1 MDASI
6 LVTLKKLLGLPEDYD
21 VFDMDVMIHANSAFA
36 TLSQLGVGPEEPFSI
51 ESNSEVWSDFI
62 LDDKNLNPV
71 KTYVYLKVRL
81 LFDPPTTSFAI
92 DAMKKQAEELEW
104 RLNAKADVRE
114 EFRTT

>member
-36 TLSQLGVGPEEPFSI
+36 TLSQLGVGPEEPFAI

-62 LDDKNLNPV
+62 LNDNNLNPV
-71 KTYVYLKVRL
+71 KTYIYLRTRL
-81 LFDPPTTSFAI
+81 LFDPPATSFAI
-92 DAMKKQAEELEW
+92 EAIKKQIEELEW
-104 RLNAKADVRE
+104 RLNARADVRE